1 MTSASPR
8 PAERSIPTVTLAA
21 ALAHLLE
28 ELAPWRQELPADIRH
43 AHDRGLPH
51 LEADLRRLHDR
62 VETAWKAARAVAHP
76 HA

>member
-21 ALAHLLE
+21 ALARLLE

-43 AHDRGLPH
+43 AHDRGLPQ
-51 LEADLRRLHDR
+51 LAVDLRRLHAH
-62 VETAWKAARAVAHP
+62 VEAVWKAARAVAHP
-76 HA
+76 HR